1 MSDFFKELIGVK
13 CDFETDDDTYY
24 EYVLKDASGDW
35 ILIEDEEESLYLNLR
50 YVISIKISQEDSDEE
65 SSKGFFRKR
74 KTSYKK
80 SIPQMKKIK

>member
-13 CDFETDDDTYY
+13 CDFETYDDTYY

-50 YVISIKISQEDSDEE
+50 YVISIKATPHNLQ
-65 SSKGFFRKR
+65 KQQ
-74 KTSYKK
+74 K
-80 SIPQMKKIK
+80 SGTI